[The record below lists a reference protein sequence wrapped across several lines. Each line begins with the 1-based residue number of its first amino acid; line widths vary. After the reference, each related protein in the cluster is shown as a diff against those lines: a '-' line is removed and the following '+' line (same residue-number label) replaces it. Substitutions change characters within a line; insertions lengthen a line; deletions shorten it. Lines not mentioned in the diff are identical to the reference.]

1 MSNNENNDIASNNK
15 SKTITFKKYSGK
27 GLTGLA
33 NLGNTCYIN
42 SCVQVLSNTYELN
55 DFLEQSEYKKKL
67 NNNIDSL
74 LLLEWDKLRELMW
87 KENCTIAPMGFL
99 RAIQQVSSSKKR
111 ELFTGHAQNDVQ
123 EFLLF
128 TIDCF
133 HNAICR
139 EVDMKISGEVKD
151 DSDKL
156 ANICYK
162 MIHDTYKKEY
172 SEIITF
178 FYGIQLSELTGVLK
192 DGNNGDEDVKGIRPE
207 PFSVIS
213 LPIPSLTSMQ
223 DSKDKLTIYDCFDLY
238 CKKEI
243 LDGENAWLNDKTNK
257 KEPVNRRI
265 IFWSL
270 PNILIIDLKRWNSN
284 GNFEK
289 NKMFIDIPLYADFS
303 KYVKGYNPTSYV
315 YELYGVCNHIGNIG
329 GGHYTANVKNANG
342 KWYNY
347 NDTHVG
353 EITDEGNIITD
364 KSYCL
369 FYRKL

>member
-1 MSNNENNDIASNNK
+1 MSNKNYE
-15 SKTITFKKYSGK
+15 KYSGK

-42 SCVQVLSNTYELN
+42 SCIQVLSNTYELN
-55 DFLEQSEYKKKL
+55 HFLETSDYKKKI

-99 RAIQQVSSSKKR
+99 GAIHKVSSNKKR
-111 ELFTGHAQNDVQ
+111 SLFTGYAQNDVQ

-128 TIDCF
+128 IIDCF
-133 HNAICR
+133 HNAMSR
-139 EVDMKISGEVKD
+139 EVDMKISGVIKD
-151 DSDKL
+151 ACDNL
-156 ANICYK
+156 ANLCYK
-162 MIHDTYKKEY
+162 MIYDTYKKEY

-178 FYGIQLSELTGVLK
+178 FYGVHLSEITGVLPEGELE
-192 DGNNGDEDVKGIRPE
+192 DGEIKGIKPE

-213 LPIPSLTSMQ
+213 LSIPKIKPGTPKQ
-223 DSKDKLTIYDCFDLY
+223 DNNNTKITIYDCFDLY

-257 KEPVNRRI
+257 KESVYRRI

-270 PNILIIDLKRWNSN
+270 PNILIIDLKRWNSD
-284 GNFEK
+284 GNLCK
-289 NKMFIDIPLYADFS
+289 NQKFIDIPLHADFS

-315 YELYGVCNHIGNIG
+315 YDLYGVCNHSGTTE

-347 NDTHVG
+347 NDTHVS
-353 EITDEGNIITD
+353 EIVNESNIITD

-369 FYRKL
+369 FYRKI